1 MPDQNSLVTFVDKGI
16 TVVDPDLT
24 SGGLRSKQFATVIDL
39 LGYGEIDSILDGGGT
54 DGFLKNIFFNNTP
67 LKNANGDD
75 NFEDVEVF
83 FKNGASNQT
92 ALQEINQTETEVPV
106 NVEVTKETSVTRAIN
121 NTNVDKVRVSI
132 EFPRLF
138 TVNDKGNRV
147 GRSVK
152 ISIRI
157 TENDGTTHNPVVE
170 DKTSGKAFEPYI
182 KDYEIKFEKTMSFPV
197 SITVIRNSNDT
208 SSSKKFDKTR
218 WKSFTEIV
226 TDSTAF
232 QGFAYVAVR
241 FNAQSFQ
248 SFPQRMY
255 RVKGTKIKVPH
266 GTTVDSNNGRV
277 IYPDGYTFNGTFKTD
292 KEWCSDPAWVL
303 YDLLTT
309 DKGFGGSDGIIDE
322 DTLDV
327 FSFYSASAYASEL
340 ITDPITETTEPRFST
355 NIVIQRKNDAY
366 SVINDLCSVMN
377 AMPFYSLGSLKIG
390 QDRPTNTDTNTSEP
404 QYIFTNANVTQDG
417 FSYSGVGQKTKFTE
431 VEVSY
436 FDNDTQTIEI
446 EYVDADQ
453 ITALSDDGNPTG
465 GYITKYG
472 RTRKTLKAF
481 ACTSRGQANRVA
493 RWFLYTNLKESEV
506 CAFQT
511 TLEAGVIVRPSMIIG
526 IADSLKAGIRR
537 GGRVNS
543 VNDSANDGN
552 INQIIVDDINNT
564 DFALDNDGNPTGN
577 ASISVIM
584 PDGSTENRLIQ
595 QVSGSTI
602 TVTSPFSTSPNR
614 NTIYAIEN
622 TNVEFQ
628 TYRVLSIEEV
638 KNSEYKISAII
649 HDANKYAQVEDT
661 TIPANPRSITTLIDE
676 SPAPSGLGAVEEII
690 EFNNRAV
697 SKIFVSWQPVKG
709 VKEYLVEFQFEDENP
724 QKVRVPNPEFE
735 LFESEAGNYEFKI
748 KSYNALGK
756 LSSTT
761 SELPFVANGKT
772 AVPKDPTGL
781 TVEPVSEEF
790 IRLRFDP
797 STDID
802 VIHGGTVQ
810 IRHTTDTTATA
821 NFENSLEIDQIAGN
835 VTEAIVPALT
845 GTYSIK
851 FVDDGNRR
859 SVNAAKIVIT
869 KPDPRPNQVIVTR
882 REDSSTPKFNGEKIR
897 TVFSTEFNGLVLDGT
912 DFFDNVPDVDLLAKF
927 DFGSSGIASKGFYT
941 FADDLDL
948 GSIFNLSLIR
958 HFKTAAFIISDLWD
972 QRVQFV
978 DSMPDWDGTLA
989 ENVGAKLQV
998 ATCQGVPTSS
1008 LSMTYSQVQD
1018 LITINKTSHDSVVGD
1033 NVLVDFTSGNADDGF
1048 LKVVS
1053 ITNPNAFV
1061 VEAKRKIAEYEIVN
1075 EVTGEIRIFTDGTY
1089 GGLVA
1094 NDTVKLVF
1102 TSGDAVSGD
1111 YIVGATQALGVLSIT
1126 TSDNEVTK
1134 GTVEFIKIKDTSN
1147 NNVTTSGN
1155 GNVSS
1160 AYTSFNTFANGEF
1173 TARGFRFRAEI
1184 TSNDPD
1190 ENIKIDELG
1199 YTASMKRRVETV
1211 NTAIASACAT
1221 NNSAKTVTFTNA
1233 FFTGTS
1239 SLNASTTAFLPTIG
1253 ITLEGAVSGD
1263 YFKITSVT
1271 GTQFVIETKD
1281 GSNNFKD
1288 LSFKYTAIGFGKGT

>member
-1 MPDQNSLVTFVDKGI
+1 MPSQSSLVTVVDNGL
-16 TVVDPDLT
+16 TVVDPDLI
-24 SGGLRSKQFATVIDL
+24 SGGLRSKQFATVVDL

-54 DGFLKNIFFNNTP
+54 DGFLKNIFFNRTP

-75 NFEDVEVF
+75 NFEDVEVS
-83 FKNGASNQT
+83 FKNGASNQSPSI
-92 ALQEINQTETEVPV
+92 LVPSTETEIPI
-106 NVEVTKETSVTRAIN
+106 NLPVTKETSRTGTI
-121 NTNVDKVRVSI
+121 TNESVDRVRVSI

-138 TVNDKGNRV
+138 KINDKGDRK
-147 GRSVK
+147 GHKVK

-170 DKTSGKAFEPYI
+170 DEINGKAFEPYI
-182 KDYEIKFEKTMSFPV
+182 KDYEIQFLKSMSFPV

-208 SSSKKFDKTR
+208 TSSKKFDKTIF
-218 WKSFTEIV
+218 KSFTEIV
-226 TDSTAF
+226 TNSNAF

-241 FNAQSFQ
+241 FNAQSLQ
-248 SFPQRMY
+248 SFPERMY
-255 RVKGTKIKVPH
+255 RIKGTKIKVPH
-266 GTTVDSNNGRV
+266 GTTVDSDNGRV
-277 IYPDGYTFNGTFKTD
+277 IYPEGYTFNGTFKTD

-355 NIVIQRKNDAY
+355 NIIIQRKNDAY

-404 QYIFTNANVTQDG
+404 EYIFTNANVTQEG
-417 FSYSGVGQKTKFTE
+417 FSYKGVGQKTKFTE

-446 EYVDADQ
+446 EYVDTNQ
-453 ITALSDDGNPTG
+453 ITALS
-465 GYITKYG
+465 GYIAKYG

-481 ACTSRGQANRVA
+481 ACTSRGQANRVG

-537 GGRVNS
+537 GGRINS
-543 VNDSANDGN
+543 VNDSAGDGN
-552 INQIIVDDINNT
+552 IDQIIVDDINNT
-564 DFALDNDGNPTGN
+564 DFALDDDGNPTGN
-577 ASISVIM
+577 ASITVIM
-584 PDGSTENRLIQ
+584 PDGSAQNRLIQ
-595 QVSGSTI
+595 QVTGSTI
-602 TVTSPFSTSPNR
+602 TVTSPFSTSPNK

-628 TYRVLSIEEV
+628 TYRVMSIEEV
-638 KNSEYKISAII
+638 NTAEYKITAII

-661 TIPANPRSITTLIDE
+661 TIAANPRSITTLLDDKP
-676 SPAPSGLGAVEEII
+676 SPQNLGAVEEIV

-697 SKIFVSWQPVKG
+697 SRIFVSWQPVQG

-724 QKVRVPNPEFE
+724 QAIKVPKPEFE
-735 LFESEAGNYEFKI
+735 IFESEAGNYKFSV
-748 KSYNALGK
+748 KSYNAIGK
-756 LSSTT
+756 LGTTT
-761 SELPFVANGKT
+761 SELPFVANGKI
-772 AVPKDPTGL
+772 ALPKDPTGL
-781 TVEPVSEEF
+781 TVEPVSDGF
-790 IRLRFDP
+790 IKLRFDP

-802 VIHGGTVQ
+802 VTHGGSISV
-810 IRHTTDTTATA
+810 RHTTDTTAAA
-821 NFENSLEIDQIAGN
+821 NFANSLLIDQLAGN
-835 VTEAIVPALT
+835 VTEAIVPAMT

-851 FVDDGNRR
+851 FVDDGFRR
-859 SVNAAKIVIT
+859 SKNAAKILIT
-869 KPDPRPNQVIVTR
+869 KPDAQPNQIVVSR
-882 REDSSTPKFNGEKIR
+882 REDQSSPKFNGERVR
-897 TVFSTEFNGLVLDGT
+897 TVFSSEFNGLVLDGT
-912 DFFDNVPDVDLLAKF
+912 DFFDNVPDVDALAKW
-927 DFGSSGIASKGFYT
+927 DFGSSGIASRGFYT
-941 FADDLDL
+941 FPDDLDL
-948 GSIFNLSLIR
+948 GSVFNLSLER
-958 HFKTAAFIISDLWD
+958 HFKTAGIVISDLWNA
-972 QRVQFV
+972 RVQLV
-978 DSMPDWDGTLA
+978 DNMTDWDGTLA
-989 ENVGAKLQV
+989 ENVSAKLQV

-1008 LSMTYSQVQD
+1008 LSVTYSQVQD
-1018 LITINKTSHDSVVGD
+1018 LITINRNAHDSVVGD
-1033 NVLVDFTSGNADDGF
+1033 NVLVDFTTGGLVDEDGF

-1053 ITNPNAFV
+1053 TTTSAFV
-1061 VEAKRKIAEYEIVN
+1061 VEAKRNIAEYEIVN
-1075 EVTGEIRIFTDGTY
+1075 EVTGEIRIFTDGTH
-1089 GGLVA
+1089 GGLVV

-1102 TSGDAVSGD
+1102 TSGEAVSGD

-1134 GTVEFIKIKDTSN
+1134 GTVEFIKIKDNSG

-1155 GNVSS
+1155 ANVSS
-1160 AYTSFNTFANGEF
+1160 SYSPFNTFLNGEF
-1173 TARGFRFRAEI
+1173 RARGFRFRAEI
-1184 TSNDPD
+1184 TSDDPD
-1190 ENIKIDELG
+1190 ENIEIDELG
-1199 YTASMKRRVETV
+1199 YTASMIRRFETV
-1211 NTAIASACAT
+1211 NSAIDSDCST
-1221 NNSAKTVTFTNA
+1221 NNAAKTVTFINP

-1239 SLNASTTAFLPTIG
+1239 ALNSSTTAFLPTIG

-1281 GSNNFKD
+1281 ASNNFKD